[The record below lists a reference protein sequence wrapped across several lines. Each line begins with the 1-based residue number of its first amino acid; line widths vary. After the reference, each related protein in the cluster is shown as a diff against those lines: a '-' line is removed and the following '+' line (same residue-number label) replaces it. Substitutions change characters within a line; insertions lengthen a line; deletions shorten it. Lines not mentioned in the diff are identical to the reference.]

1 MTPAETIFAE
11 AEMHIFNAL
20 GVPVTYTPV
29 TGTPVDGIRALFVDS
44 LQTQPSGMNSETW
57 AQRTT
62 LEFIL
67 SDLPSG
73 SPAPGDAVT
82 DEAGA
87 VYILEAPLENSG
99 LLVKWVAR

>member
-11 AEMHIFNAL
+11 AEMNIFNAL

-29 TGTPVDGIRALFVDS
+29 TGTPVTIQALIVDS
-44 LQTQPSGMNSETW
+44 LQTQPSGMSSETW
-57 AQRTT
+57 AQRRIA
-62 LEFIL
+62 EFIL
-67 SDLPSG
+67 ADLPSG
-73 SPAPGDAVT
+73 SPVPGDAVT

-99 LLVKWVAR
+99 LLVKWVVK